1 MRTQRQRKT
10 GKALGDNARESEGR
24 VGTMKNE
31 IRKCGGGSGISRW
44 LALAL
49 MLAAMSGCATSS
61 QQRLDDAAVMPMN
74 DATPI
79 TGPLAT
85 FLDGAATG
93 SVTTLATTPW
103 GANVSV
109 HARERYF
116 SASGR
121 RCIRLDVARH
131 VAPAGVPVGEVSCL
145 VPGKGWYA
153 QRLVTE
159 IIR

>member
-1 MRTQRQRKT
+1 M
-10 GKALGDNARESEGR
+10 
-24 VGTMKNE
+24 GTMKNE
-31 IRKCGGGSGISRW
+31 IRKRRRVDGASRW

-49 MLAAMSGCATSS
+49 VVAAMSGCATSS
-61 QQRLDDAAVMPMN
+61 QQRFGDGAVMPMN
-74 DATPI
+74 DATPVN
-79 TGPLAT
+79 GPLAT
-85 FLDGAATG
+85 FLDSAATG
-93 SVTTLATTPW
+93 SVANLATTPW
-103 GANVSV
+103 GPNVSI

-121 RCIRLDVARH
+121 RCIRLDVTRN
-131 VAPAGVPVGEVSCL
+131 VAPAGVPVGQVSCL